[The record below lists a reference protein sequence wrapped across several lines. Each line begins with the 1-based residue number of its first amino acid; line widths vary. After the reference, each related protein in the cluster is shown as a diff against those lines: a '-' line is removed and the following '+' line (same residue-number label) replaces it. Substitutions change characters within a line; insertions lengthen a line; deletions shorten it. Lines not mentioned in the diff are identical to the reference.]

1 MRLSSLAYGGII
13 NILKKINLQG
23 KFGTDM
29 VIGAGNLLSAIGRGA
44 FVNSSSELYS
54 QLKDRS
60 KDVDKDRVFNKLFL
74 GGAFGAFG
82 NIAGNFGKNIKVG
95 DGDLQT
101 EAESIVSVVTG
112 AGQAVADSIKSKN
125 DKDRKDNKK

>member
-1 MRLSSLAYGGII
+1 MDII

-23 KFGTDM
+23 KFGTGM
-29 VIGAGNLLSAIGRGA
+29 VIGAGNLLSAIGSDA
-44 FVNSSSELYS
+44 FVNSSTELYS

-60 KDVDKDRVFNKLFL
+60 KDLDVKRVAAKCFA
-74 GGAFGAFG
+74 GGTFGAFG

-101 EAESIVSVVTG
+101 AAEVGTNFLTTT
-112 AGQAVADSIKSKN
+112 GQAIADSVESKK
-125 DKDRKDNKK
+125 DKAKKADK

>member
-1 MRLSSLAYGGII
+1 MGII

-29 VIGAGNLLSAIGRGA
+29 VIGAGNLLSAIVRGA
-44 FVNSSSELYS
+44 FVNSSTELYS

-60 KDVDKDRVFNKLFL
+60 KDVDAERVVGKGFADGFYGLFGSL
-74 GGAFGAFG
+74 AGTGG
-82 NIAGNFGKNIKVG
+82 KTIKVG

-101 EAESIVSVVTG
+101 AAEVGTNFLTTT
-112 AGQAVADSIKSKN
+112 GQAIADSVESKK
-125 DKDRKDNKK
+125 DKAKKADK